1 MCHSQVSFPF
11 HVTRKVLCASSRA
24 PHKTTPARA
33 CARGPRA
40 PLAAVARPRRRRA
53 APDLRRAFDLATA
66 AVGVGPASRPSGA
79 PEPRRP
85 SAVIGTRGRGR
96 LPASTAPPARSVP
109 LGTPTRR
116 PADGEPL
123 RIETRSD
130 VADRSHCAQRR
141 FLRRRGRSRC
151 TFFSQALAQYPV
163 STPTESR
170 RPRGRQGRARGQWT
184 YRYIM
189 YQYYLG
195 GLIDPL
201 D

>member
-96 LPASTAPPARSVP
+96 LPAWGRTSYCNRPVHICHLRAVASVRYREAPHDPSGA
-109 LGTPTRR
+109 
-116 PADGEPL
+116 
-123 RIETRSD
+123 
-130 VADRSHCAQRR
+130 
-141 FLRRRGRSRC
+141 
-151 TFFSQALAQYPV
+151 FFSLYVTVFSP
-163 STPTESR
+163 ESR
-170 RPRGRQGRARGQWT
+170 
-184 YRYIM
+184 
-189 YQYYLG
+189 LS
-195 GLIDPL
+195 GL
-201 D
+201 

>member
-66 AVGVGPASRPSGA
+66 AVGVGPAPRPGGA

-85 SAVIGTRGRGR
+85 GAVLGTRGRGH

-109 LGTPTRR
+109 LGIPTRR
-116 PADGEPL
+116 SADGEPL
-123 RIETRSD
+123 RIDPRSD
-130 VADRSHCAQRR
+130 VADRSHRAQRALFSAVEAVR
-141 FLRRRGRSRC
+141 AALFL
-151 TFFSQALAQYPV
+151 A
-163 STPTESR
+163 
-170 RPRGRQGRARGQWT
+170 RP
-184 YRYIM
+184 
-189 YQYYLG
+189 
-195 GLIDPL
+195 
-201 D
+201 

>member
-1 MCHSQVSFPF
+1 MGDLTLDASLEGPPRSLLLYMCHSQVSFPF

-66 AVGVGPASRPSGA
+66 AVGVGPAPRPGGA

-85 SAVIGTRGRGR
+85 GAVLGTRGRGH

-109 LGTPTRR
+109 LGIPTRR
-116 PADGEPL
+116 SADGEPL
-123 RIETRSD
+123 
-130 VADRSHCAQRR
+130 ADK
-141 FLRRRGRSRC
+141 GI
-151 TFFSQALAQYPV
+151 FSY
-163 STPTESR
+163 
-170 RPRGRQGRARGQWT
+170 
-184 YRYIM
+184 
-189 YQYYLG
+189 
-195 GLIDPL
+195 
-201 D
+201 

>member
-53 APDLRRAFDLATA
+53 APDLRRAIDLVTA

-151 TFFSQALAQYPV
+151 TFFSQAPSSVPSLDSYRV
-163 STPTESR
+163 SPPEGPP
-170 RPRGRQGRARGQWT
+170 RPR
-184 YRYIM
+184 
-189 YQYYLG
+189 
-195 GLIDPL
+195 
-201 D
+201 

>member
-1 MCHSQVSFPF
+1 MLLE
-11 HVTRKVLCASSRA
+11 RSSARA
-24 PHKTTPARA
+24 PGRPIKRHRAGARSRPAGA
-33 CARGPRA
+33 S
-40 PLAAVARPRRRRA
+40 LAAVARPRLRRA
-53 APDLRRAFDLATA
+53 APDLRRAIDLVTA

-151 TFFSQALAQYPV
+151 TFFSQAPSSVPSLDSYRV
-163 STPTESR
+163 SPPEGPPG
-170 RPRGRQGRARGQWT
+170 PR
-184 YRYIM
+184 
-189 YQYYLG
+189 
-195 GLIDPL
+195 
-201 D
+201 